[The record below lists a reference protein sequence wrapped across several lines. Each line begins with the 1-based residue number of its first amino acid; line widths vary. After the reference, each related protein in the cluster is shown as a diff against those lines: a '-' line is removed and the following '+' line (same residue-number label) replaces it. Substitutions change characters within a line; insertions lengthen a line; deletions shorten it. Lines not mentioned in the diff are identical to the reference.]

1 MAMVKA
7 FGYGS
12 GGFEIAKI
20 LQFHHVDYL
29 TVAYTDEG
37 VELRNAGISLPIMVM
52 SPEEQSLDTML
63 SQKLEPEIFSF
74 RILHLLLEAIQRNQD
89 LTNDKICIH
98 LKLDTGMHRLGFM
111 ENELP
116 MVIDIL
122 KQHPEIQVKTVFSHL
137 ASSDNP
143 GHDDFTRGQI
153 ASFEKMC
160 VLLLEQLKYPFDRHI
175 LNSSGISR
183 FSESAFEMVR
193 LGIGLYGVANTA
205 EETEYLQTVLSLK
218 STITQIK
225 FLPENESVGYNRS
238 SYTSRPSRIGIV
250 PIGYADGLSRL
261 LSNGNGSLWVNGN
274 RAPIIGN
281 VCMDMCM
288 IDITDI
294 DTTEGDEVVVFNAK
308 HPIELIAKDSQTIPY
323 EILTRISRRVKRVYF
338 QE

>member
-1 MAMVKA
+1 
-7 FGYGS
+7 
-12 GGFEIAKI
+12 
-20 LQFHHVDYL
+20 
-29 TVAYTDEG
+29 
-37 VELRNAGISLPIMVM
+37 MVM

-122 KQHPEIQVKTVFSHL
+122 KQHPEIQVRTVFSHL

-143 GHDDFTRGQI
+143 DHDDFTKGQI

-160 VLLLEQLKYPFDRHI
+160 AVLREQLKYPFDRHI

-225 FLPENESVGYNRS
+225 LLPENESVGYNRS

-261 LSNGNGSLWVNGN
+261 LSNGNGSLWVNGE

-288 IDITDI
+288 IDITGI
-294 DTTEGDEVVVFNAK
+294 DAAEGDEVVVFNAK